1 MTLPNILTIARVV
14 LTIPFM
20 LCAVQDG
27 AVYQIIALV
36 IFVIAAI
43 TDKIDGHIAR
53 KYNLITTFG
62 KIMDPLADK
71 LLTTAAM
78 LCFVADGRMSVYA
91 LMIIL
96 AREFA
101 VTSLR
106 AVAADEGKVIAAGI
120 WGKAKTVAQ
129 FIYVILML
137 LDVGK
142 SADGLLFYVEQA
154 AMWIITA
161 LTMWSG
167 IVYFYKSRS
176 IIKVSIDKKK

>member
-1 MTLPNILTIARVV
+1 LPNILTIARVI

-20 LCAVQDG
+20 LCAMQSG
-27 AVYQIIALV
+27 IGFQIAALA
-36 IFVIAAI
+36 IFIIAAI
-43 TDKIDGHIAR
+43 TDKIDGDIAR
-53 KYNLITTFG
+53 KHNLITTFG

-78 LCFVADGRMSVYA
+78 LIFVADGRMSVYA

-120 WGKAKTVAQ
+120 WGKAKTVSQ
-129 FIYVILML
+129 FIYIILML
-137 LDVGK
+137 LDVNK
-142 SADGLLFYVEQA
+142 SSSGWLFHVEQI
-154 AMWIITA
+154 AMWFITA
-161 LTMWSG
+161 LTLWSG
-167 IVYFYKSRS
+167 IVYFAKSKDL
-176 IIKVSIDKKK
+176 IKVNIDKKK